1 MNLIKLNIKTENQK
15 YPIFI
20 GNNIIGNLSKFLR
33 ENLISFNQC
42 LIVADKNVP
51 KKLIKKVLNSL
62 LKKKITLHHFNSS
75 EKNKNQKN
83 IDDILSILLNKNFNR
98 NDCVISIGGGITGDI
113 SGFAASIFKRGL
125 KFINIPT
132 TLLSQVDSSIGGKT
146 GINNKHGKNLIGTFY
161 QPSLVISD
169 IIFLKSL
176 PKREIIC
183 GYGEILK
190 HAIISDK
197 KFFSFLDKN
206 GSQIFNLKSP
216 LIEKAIFK
224 SCSIKKKVVEADE
237 KEMGIRKILN
247 FGHTFAH
254 AYEATLKYS
263 KKLNH
268 GEAVILGIK
277 TAAKFS
283 LSINILNIKEFNLIE
298 NHLNKLDLPKNI
310 NKFFSKRD
318 LNKILSFMKKDK
330 KNNSNKINL
339 VLLKKIG
346 SPIYKLQFDEKKINL
361 FLKKELVK

>member
-1 MNLIKLNIKTENQK
+1 MNLIKLQVKTRNQK
-15 YPIFI
+15 YPILI
-20 GNNIIGNLSKFLR
+20 GSNILSKLQDILKK
-33 ENLISFNQC
+33 NLISFNQC
-42 LIVADKNVP
+42 LIVVDKNVP
-51 KKLIKKVLNSL
+51 KKLISKILNSL
-62 LKKKITLHHFNSS
+62 PKKKIILHSFNAS
-75 EKNKNQKN
+75 EKNKNQKSVDN
-83 IDDILSILLNKNFNR
+83 ILSILLSKNFNR
-98 NDCVISIGGGITGDI
+98 NDCVISVGGGITGDV

-146 GINNKHGKNLIGTFY
+146 GINNKYGKNLIGSFY
-161 QPSLVISD
+161 QPILVITD

-190 HAIISDK
+190 HAIIADK
-197 KFFSFLDKN
+197 KFFTFLNTSGFK
-206 GSQIFNLKSP
+206 ILNLKSP
-216 LIEKAIFK
+216 FLEKAIFK
-224 SCSIKKKVVEADE
+224 SCSIKRKVVESDE
-237 KEMGIRKILN
+237 KEIGLRKILN

-254 AYEATLKYS
+254 AYEATLGYS

-283 LSINILNIKEFNLIE
+283 LLNSNLNIKEFNLIE
-298 NHLNKLDLPKNI
+298 SHLNKLSLPRNI
-310 NKFFSKRD
+310 NKFFSIKN

-330 KNNSNKINL
+330 KNNTNKISL

-346 SPIYKLQFDEKKINL
+346 SPIHRLQFNEKKINL
-361 FLKKELVK
+361 FLRKELIK

>member
-1 MNLIKLNIKTENQK
+1 MNLIKLNIKTRNQE

-20 GNNIIGNLSKFLR
+20 GNNIIGNLSKILK

-237 KEMGIRKILN
+237 KEMGIRKVLN

-298 NHLNKLDLPKNI
+298 NHLNKLDLPKSI

>member
-15 YPIFI
+15 YSIFI
-20 GNNIIGNLSKFLR
+20 GNNILNKIDKILKK
-33 ENLISFNQC
+33 NLINFNQC
-42 LIVADKNVP
+42 LIVVDKNLP
-51 KKLIKKVLNSL
+51 KKIINKILISL
-62 LKKKITLHHFNSS
+62 PKKKIFLHYFYSS
-75 EKNKNQKN
+75 ERNKNQKSV
-83 IDDILSILLNKNFNR
+83 DKILSILLKKNFNR
-98 NDCVISIGGGITGDI
+98 NDCVISIGGGITGDV
-113 SGFAASIFKRGL
+113 SGFAASMFKRGL

-146 GINNKHGKNLIGTFY
+146 GINSKYGKNLIGAFY

-169 IIFLKSL
+169 IIFLNSL

-190 HAIISDK
+190 HAIIADK
-197 KFFSFLDKN
+197 KFFSFLDIN
-206 GSQIFNLKSP
+206 GSQILKLKSP
-216 LIEKAIFK
+216 LIEKAIFR

-237 KEMGIRKILN
+237 KEIGIRKILN

-254 AYEATLKYS
+254 AYEATLGYS
-263 KKLNH
+263 KRLNH

-283 LSINILNIKEFNLIE
+283 LSNNILNIKEFNLIK
-298 NHLNKLDLPKNI
+298 NHLNKLSLPENI
-310 NKFFSKRD
+310 NEFFSTKD

-330 KNNSNKINL
+330 KNNTSKINL

-361 FLKKELVK
+361 FLKKELIK

>member
-1 MNLIKLNIKTENQK
+1 MSLIKLRVKNGNQK

-20 GNNIIGNLSKFLR
+20 GNNILKKLKTILK
-33 ENLISFNQC
+33 ENLITFNQC

-51 KKLIKKVLNSL
+51 KKIINRILYSL
-62 LKKKITLHHFNSS
+62 PKQKTSLHYFNSS
-75 EKNKNQKN
+75 EINKNQKSVN
-83 IDDILSILLNKNFNR
+83 AILSILLKKNFNR
-98 NDCVISIGGGITGDI
+98 NDCVISIGGGITGDV
-113 SGFAASIFKRGL
+113 SGFAASMFKRGL

-146 GINNKHGKNLIGTFY
+146 GINNKYGKNLIGAFY

-176 PKREIIC
+176 PKREVVC

-190 HAIISDK
+190 HAIIDDR
-197 KFFSFLDKN
+197 KFFTFLDKN
-206 GSQIFNLKSP
+206 GSQILNLKSD
-216 LIEKAIFK
+216 LVMKAIFK

-254 AYEATLKYS
+254 AYEATLGYS

-277 TAAKFS
+277 TASKFS
-283 LSINILNIKEFNLIE
+283 LLNNILSIKEFNMIE
-298 NHLNKLDLPKNI
+298 NDLDKLGLPKNI
-310 NKFFSKRD
+310 NKFFSIKH
-318 LNKILSFMKKDK
+318 LNQILSFMKKDK
-330 KNNSNKINL
+330 KNNTDKINL

-346 SPIYKLQFDEKKINL
+346 SPIYKLEFNEKQIRF
-361 FLKKELVK
+361 FLRKELVK